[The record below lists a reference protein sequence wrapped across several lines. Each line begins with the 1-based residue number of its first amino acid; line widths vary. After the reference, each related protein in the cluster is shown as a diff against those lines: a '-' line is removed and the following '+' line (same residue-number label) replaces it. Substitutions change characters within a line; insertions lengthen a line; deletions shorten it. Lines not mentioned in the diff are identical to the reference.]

1 MGFSSQ
7 LIDISGLVPRTRGGQ
22 VGQGTRKFGWGD
34 LESRGFCRKGVWG
47 WEVEGAIVTV
57 EMTS

>member
-1 MGFSSQ
+1 M
-7 LIDISGLVPRTRGGQ
+7 
-22 VGQGTRKFGWGD
+22 GQGTRKFGWGD

-57 EMTS
+57 EIPSRSPAKDLLYAKLPRMQC